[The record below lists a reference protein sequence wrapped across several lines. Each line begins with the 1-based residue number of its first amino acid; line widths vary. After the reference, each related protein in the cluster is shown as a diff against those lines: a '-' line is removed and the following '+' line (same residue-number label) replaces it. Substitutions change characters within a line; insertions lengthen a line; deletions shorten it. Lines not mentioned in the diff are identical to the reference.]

1 VYIRD
6 RCSTGRRGVNFEDT
20 TGNNDS
26 LNTFT
31 ARAKE
36 IINQIF
42 LKLSFIYSERTGRSA
57 DSPKNGK
64 TCRMKRKNLP
74 ETERSGGRE
83 MSEPVYIKHP
93 LIRENTVEQ
102 RLYQIGIASNSL
114 TKNTLVVLPTSLG
127 KTVVALLVMAAR
139 LEKAGG
145 KIVMTAPT
153 KPLVE
158 QHYSFF
164 SDVLT
169 LDPSGIVSFSG
180 DVKPELRQEIWKQA
194 TVIIATPQV
203 IENDLL
209 QKRISLEDVTCMIFD
224 EAHRTT
230 GNYAYTYI
238 AEKYNETA
246 EKPLVLAITASP
258 GSSSEKIEEVCRALS
273 IRNVIVKTED
283 DPDVRPYVHKKEIE
297 WMLLELPE
305 PLKNIRNNLQRI
317 SDDCIRWL
325 TDAGYPP
332 QSKYISRTEMLTLQ
346 KHLVNEIRTGF
357 ADPTAYT
364 ALSAVAEL
372 MKIDHAVT
380 MIETQGPAPLAAYLE
395 KLDKEA
401 SSSGAS
407 RASKRLADD
416 LYFRQ
421 TYLMALECET
431 EHPKFKAVRQIVRD
445 QLAEAP
451 GSKIIVFTN
460 FRDTANVVADA
471 LSDTEGVSPVRFV
484 GQSSR
489 KNDKGLSR
497 KKQAEIIER
506 FRDGEFNVLVATSV
520 AEEGLDIPSTDLVL
534 FFEPVPSEIRSIQ
547 RKGRTGRFRTG
558 RVIVL
563 VTRGTR
569 DEAYYWSSRSKE
581 RRMLSIMKDLENG
594 YPDDEE
600 TDGYAFGGN
609 GSPGRPGRT
618 ADLSSFMS
626 PDDEEIPDRPGNSD
640 PETEEITDPETKGKT
655 NAGTEGNADPETEG
669 KTNAGPEEITDV
681 GSERKTDEEKAG
693 RQDESGLPESSK
705 NDVVLK
711 VIADSRE
718 MRSGVPERLEKAGV
732 CVDVRTM
739 EVGDYVLSDDTAVER
754 KTSEDFAASLL
765 DGKRNIFDQLLHLT
779 KNYKKPILIL
789 EGEEDPS
796 SVRNISPASVSGAL
810 LSITM
815 DLHVSVIRTRSVEE
829 TAEILRMIASKEQID
844 ERKSVNPHGKKTAR
858 TTAEQQEYMLSSI
871 PGVGPY
877 AAHLLLEHFGSLKA
891 VLNASEAELM
901 TVRGIGKKTAE
912 RIRSLVAADY
922 TG

>member
-1 VYIRD
+1 
-6 RCSTGRRGVNFEDT
+6 
-20 TGNNDS
+20 
-26 LNTFT
+26 
-31 ARAKE
+31 
-36 IINQIF
+36 
-42 LKLSFIYSERTGRSA
+42 
-57 DSPKNGK
+57 
-64 TCRMKRKNLP
+64 
-74 ETERSGGRE
+74 
-83 MSEPVYIKHP
+83 MSEPVYINHP
-93 LIRENTVEQ
+93 LIREKTVEQ

-145 KIVMTAPT
+145 TIVMTAPT

-169 LDPSGIVSFSG
+169 LDPDRIVSFSG
-180 DVKPELRQEIWKQA
+180 DVRPELREEIWKQA
-194 TVIIATPQV
+194 TIIIATPQV

-246 EKPLVLAITASP
+246 ENPLVLAITASP

-305 PLKNIRNNLQRI
+305 PLKKIRNNLQRI
-317 SDDCIRWL
+317 SDDCIRRL

-445 QLAEAP
+445 QLTEAP

-471 LSDTEGVSPVRFV
+471 LSDTEGVFPVRFV

-506 FRDGEFNVLVATSV
+506 FREGEFNVLVATSV

-600 TDGYAFGGN
+600 TAGDGFGGN
-609 GSPGRPGRT
+609 ASAGRPGRT
-618 ADLSSFMS
+618 ADLSSFIGQ
-626 PDDEEIPDRPGNSD
+626 DDGEIQDMPGNPDKEKDENTD
-640 PETEEITDPETKGKT
+640 PETEEI
-655 NAGTEGNADPETEG
+655 ADPETEEIANPE
-669 KTNAGPEEITDV
+669 TEEIAESD
-681 GSERKTDEEKAG
+681 SERKTDERTDSRPG
-693 RQDESGLPESSK
+693 GSGFPKSSK
-705 NDVVLK
+705 KDAVLK

-779 KNYKKPILIL
+779 KNYKRPILIL
-789 EGEEDPS
+789 EGEDDPS
-796 SVRNISPASVSGAL
+796 SLRNISQASVSGAL

-844 ERKSVNPHGKKTAR
+844 EKKSVNPHGKKTAR